1 MGETQIRHQ
10 VQTVGHV
17 VPVVV
22 TMREVY
28 PQALQVIN
36 FFRLSLKWE
45 MMSEAKN
52 GKELCM

>member
-22 TMREVY
+22 TMKEVY